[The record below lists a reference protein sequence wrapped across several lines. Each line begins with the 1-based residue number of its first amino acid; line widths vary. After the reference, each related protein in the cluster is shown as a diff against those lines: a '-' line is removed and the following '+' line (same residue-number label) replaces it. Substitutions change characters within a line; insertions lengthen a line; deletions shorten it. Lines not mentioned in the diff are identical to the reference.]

1 MSRRAEKGFTLIE
14 ALLSVT
20 LVAAITGVIYST
32 FDTGLRAHQRC
43 RGRLERRTVVSSAM
57 ELIADDLKYVATRA
71 RGDRATLRTD
81 TTQADAGAPLLRL
94 RTHARPHAG
103 FSEMLVDYFFMPPE
117 SKDATGR
124 LIRRTQ
130 ALALPGV
137 PRDGDEDSHELPSE
151 LLGDRAGRYE
161 IIATGLAAVGFRCFD
176 AVQWHTQWDSAER
189 RSLPRLVEVTLTFA
203 DSGQS
208 DAEAATTYTQAL
220 PVMVEMSA
228 IGAKAEEKGP

>member
-1 MSRRAEKGFTLIE
+1 MSRRAGQGFTLIE

-43 RGRLERRTVVSSAM
+43 RGRLERRTVGSSAM
-57 ELIADDLKYVATRA
+57 VLIADDLNYVATRA
-71 RGDRATLRTD
+71 RGDRPTLWTD
-81 TTQADAGAPLLRL
+81 AIQADAAAPLLRL

-117 SKDATGR
+117 SEDATGS

-130 ALALPGV
+130 ALNLPGLG
-137 PRDGDEDSHELPSE
+137 RDGDEDSHELPPG
-151 LLGDRAGRYE
+151 LLGDKAGRYE
-161 IIATGLAAVGFRCFD
+161 IIATGLEAVGFRCFD
-176 AVQWHTQWDSAER
+176 GAQWHAQWNSAER

-208 DAEAATTYTQAL
+208 DTKAATTYTQAL
-220 PVMVEMSA
+220 PV
-228 IGAKAEEKGP
+228 